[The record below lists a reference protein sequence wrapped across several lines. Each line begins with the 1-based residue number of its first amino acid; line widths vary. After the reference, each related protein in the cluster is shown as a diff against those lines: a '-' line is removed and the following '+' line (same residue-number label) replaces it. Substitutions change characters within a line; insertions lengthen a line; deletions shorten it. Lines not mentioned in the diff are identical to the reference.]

1 MQTKITIRNEAQTCY
16 IDIEGTIGVEREDAG
31 SSGVATYEEFRREV
45 ERIAQVAAQRVVV
58 NIRSTGGDVNDAL
71 LIYEALMGLEASVTT
86 RCYGYTAS
94 AATIIAQAAD
104 EGCREISSN
113 AMYLIHRSM
122 CAIEGN
128 TQALESRAD
137 LLKKTDERLAQLYAL
152 HSGGDAEE
160 YARLMAENNGEGRW
174 LTPQETVEWGL
185 ADRVIDSAAQG
196 TEQQVELLQSLMP
209 VASVAVATEA
219 DVVAEAVESGQTQ
232 QSGQSQQS
240 GKGSSA
246 KPKGGQRGTTQQS
259 VKRMVQRLA
268 GELLQYLFS
277 RLASRWEQWVSK
289 KQAQREEREQNAAA
303 ATSTEEGADAG
314 ADAGCGSAEMA
325 TIDAGCGT
333 SESGAAT
340 LVESSA
346 VASPQLPTAKVGLPT
361 DEATAMR
368 RSTIAFEQ
376 GQSRF
381 TATTLKP
388 VEDPLMGA
396 PHALSNEKAYMDDV
410 KAFSR

>member
-388 VEDPLMGA
+388 VEAPLMGA

>member
-219 DVVAEAVESGQTQ
+219 DVMAEAVESGQTQ

-277 RLASRWEQWVSK
+277 RLASRWEQWISK
-289 KQAQREEREQNAAA
+289 KQEQREERRQNATAGDDE
-303 ATSTEEGADAG
+303 ATSKDAG
-314 ADAGCGSAEMA
+314 TDAGLGVAESGGATSAESA
-325 TIDAGCGT
+325 TAASTEASATT
-333 SESGAAT
+333 S
-340 LVESSA
+340 
-346 VASPQLPTAKVGLPT
+346 QLPTAKAGLPI
-361 DEATAMR
+361 DDAGVAH
-368 RSTIAFEQ
+368 RSAIAFEQ
-376 GQSRF
+376 GQRRF
-381 TATTLKP
+381 AATTLKS